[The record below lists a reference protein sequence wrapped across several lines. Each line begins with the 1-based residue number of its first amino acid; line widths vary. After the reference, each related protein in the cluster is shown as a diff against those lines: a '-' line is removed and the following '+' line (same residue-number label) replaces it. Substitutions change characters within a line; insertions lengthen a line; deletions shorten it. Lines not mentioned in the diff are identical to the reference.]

1 MTRTTAKLFM
11 HGRSQAVRLP
21 KAFRMPGTE
30 VEIWQVGETVYLRP
44 VVGGKPSWDKIA
56 EQVDSIGETPGFME
70 ERDQGI
76 WQDTAID
83 LDEGK

>member
-30 VEIWQVGETVYLRP
+30 VEIWQVGETVFLRP
-44 VVGGKPSWDKIA
+44 IPGERPSWA
-56 EQVDSIGETPGFME
+56 QVADQMESIGDTPGFME
-70 ERDQGI
+70 ERDQESLREA
-76 WQDTAID
+76 AIE
-83 LDEGK
+83 LGNEK